1 MIICELPGSRV
12 IGAPRDWDQ
21 SLDGG
26 CGSIF
31 VLDAVD
37 VMSGMN
43 QMFTFYRFSP
53 SELEALPKG
62 GLFRLGVLGHAH
74 PVINMT
80 VLGPSIGQSCGA
92 IDRWSLC
99 DEVVEAN
106 DVPRRGPDAAETS

>member
-12 IGAPRDWDQ
+12 IGAPQDWDP
-21 SLDGG
+21 SLDGS

-37 VMSGMN
+37 VLSGMN

-53 SELEALPKG
+53 EELEALAGG
-62 GLFRLGVLGHAH
+62 GLFRLGILGRIH
-74 PVINMT
+74 PVFNMA
-80 VLGPSIGQSCGA
+80 VISPEIGKSAGA

-99 DEVVEAN
+99 DGVLEA
-106 DVPRRGPDAAETS
+106 GK